1 MDDVMGFKLAFYSIQ
16 FSADEEACCTEPNQ
30 SINNHTSD
38 SIIHE
43 SNNNVP
49 LIREKKH
56 QLLTR
61 FAKSIENHDR

>member
-1 MDDVMGFKLAFYSIQ
+1 MGRVMEFKLVFYSIQ
-16 FSADEEACCTEPNQ
+16 FSTNEETCCTEPNQ

-49 LIREKKH
+49 LIREKS
-56 QLLTR
+56 T
-61 FAKSIENHDR
+61 SY

>member
-1 MDDVMGFKLAFYSIQ
+1 MGDVMGFKLAFNSIQ

-30 SINNHTSD
+30 SINNHTSN

-43 SNNNVP
+43 SNNVP
-49 LIREKKH
+49 LIRGKKH
-56 QLLTR
+56 QLLTW

>member
-1 MDDVMGFKLAFYSIQ
+1 MGRVMEFKLVFYSIQ
-16 FSADEEACCTEPNQ
+16 FSTDEETCCTEPNQ

-49 LIREKKH
+49 LIREKS
-56 QLLTR
+56 T
-61 FAKSIENHDR
+61 SY

>member
-1 MDDVMGFKLAFYSIQ
+1 MGDIMGFELVFYSIQ
-16 FSADEEACCTEPNQ
+16 FSAGEEACCTKRNR

-38 SIIHE
+38 LILHE
-43 SNNNVP
+43 SNKNAP

-56 QLLTR
+56 QLLTW